1 MIVPVGK
8 FILLSS
14 VVYLDFLFI
23 YMYVME
29 CSILVISPIAIVY
42 SGEIFIF
49 FFKGNLAQLYC
60 IVPCPVC
67 TCMVGYFNQII
78 CVLSNTSG
86 KY

>member
-29 CSILVISPIAIVY
+29 CSILVISRIAIVY
-42 SGEIFIF
+42 SGEIFIIF
-49 FFKGNLAQLYC
+49 
-60 IVPCPVC
+60 
-67 TCMVGYFNQII
+67 
-78 CVLSNTSG
+78 G
-86 KY
+86 KEI